1 MAIPTK
7 TARRLAEGLKRFQP
21 IISSAKAR
29 DANESDTSMIVTDM
43 MAELFGYDKYSEV
56 TKELAI
62 RGTYCDLATKID
74 GSFQMI
80 IEVKA
85 VGIDLKESHIKQA
98 VDYASNKGIEWV
110 ALTNASSWKVF
121 NVIFAKPIDFEL
133 VLDIDLLTL
142 SHKNDTHLESLFLL
156 TRESMIKSGLY
167 AYHDQLQ
174 ATNKF
179 YLGAIILS
187 DPIVE
192 AIRRELRR
200 ITPDVKVPVDDLRNA
215 LIQDVIKRE
224 VMEGDK
230 AETAKKTIQKVA
242 RRLLRAKKDNNAKE
256 SSNGSQTQDVRVND
270 VQGDQE
276 VAGAVDLSQSEES

>member
-7 TARRLAEGLKRFQP
+7 IARRLSEGLKRFQP

-29 DANESDTSMIVTDM
+29 DANESDTSMIITDM

-62 RGTYCDLATKID
+62 RGTYCDLATKIE
-74 GSFQMI
+74 GKYQML

-85 VGIDLKESHIKQA
+85 VGIDLKENHIKQA

-110 ALTNASSWKVF
+110 ALTNGNNWKVF
-121 NVIFAKPIDFEL
+121 KVVFSKPIDFEI

-142 SHKNDTHLESLFLL
+142 SHKNETHLESMFLL
-156 TRESMIKSGLY
+156 TRESMLKSGLY
-167 AYHDQLQ
+167 AYHDQIQ

-187 DPIVE
+187 DSVVE

-200 ITPDVKVPVDDLRNA
+200 ITPDVKVPIEDLRSV
-215 LIQDVIKRE
+215 LIQDVLKRE
-224 VMEGDK
+224 VIEGEK
-230 AETAKKTIQKVA
+230 ADIAKKTVQKVA
-242 RRLLRAKKDNNAKE
+242 RKLLRAKKDNSNQELSSELPESE
-256 SSNGSQTQDVRVND
+256 SSQTRPEEIIN
-270 VQGDQE
+270 E
-276 VAGAVDLSQSEES
+276 GA

>member
-7 TARRLAEGLKRFQP
+7 IAGRLTEGLKRFQP
-21 IISSAKAR
+21 IISAAKAR

-62 RGTYCDLATKID
+62 RGTYCDLATKIE
-74 GSFQMI
+74 GKFQML

-110 ALTNASSWKVF
+110 ALTNANNWKVF
-121 NVIFAKPIDFEL
+121 KVIFSKPIDFEL
-133 VLDIDLLTL
+133 VVDIDLLTL
-142 SHKNDTHLESLFLL
+142 NFKNETHLDNLFLL
-156 TRESMIKSGLY
+156 TRESMLKSGLY
-167 AYHDQLQ
+167 AYHDQIQ

-187 DPIVE
+187 DSVLDS
-192 AIRRELRR
+192 IRRELRR
-200 ITPDVKVPVDDLRNA
+200 ITPDVKVPVEDLRNA
-215 LIQDVIKRE
+215 LVQDVLKRE
-224 VMEGDK
+224 VIEGEK
-230 AETAKKTIQKVA
+230 ADIAKKKVQKAA
-242 RRLLRAKKDNNAKE
+242 RKLLRAKKENITEETSSEPSE
-256 SSNGSQTQDVRVND
+256 SSQPVSDEITTDENINKENTND
-270 VQGDQE
+270 E
-276 VAGAVDLSQSEES
+276 

>member
-7 TARRLAEGLKRFQP
+7 IARRLADGIKRFQP

-43 MAELFGYDKYSEV
+43 MAELFGYDKYSEI

-62 RGTYCDLATKID
+62 RGTYCDLATKIE
-74 GSFQMI
+74 GKFQML

-85 VGIDLKESHIKQA
+85 VGIDLKENHIKQA

-110 ALTNASSWKVF
+110 ALTNANNWKVF
-121 NVIFAKPIDFEL
+121 KVIFSKPIDFEI

-142 SHKNDTHLESLFLL
+142 SFKNETHLESIFLL
-156 TRESMIKSGLY
+156 TRESMLKSGLY
-167 AYHDQLQ
+167 AYHDQIQ

-187 DPIVE
+187 DSVLE

-200 ITPDVKVPVDDLRNA
+200 ITPDIKVLIEDLRNV
-215 LIQDVIKRE
+215 LIQDVLKRE
-224 VMEGDK
+224 VIEGEK
-230 AETAKKTIQKVA
+230 ADIAKKKVHKVA
-242 RRLLRAKKDNNAKE
+242 RKLLRAKKENSASEPSSESQVSE
-256 SSNGSQTQDVRVND
+256 SSKTI
-270 VQGDQE
+270 
-276 VAGAVDLSQSEES
+276 SEEITNEGV

>member
-1 MAIPTK
+1 MAIPNK
-7 TARRLAEGLKRFQP
+7 IADRLSFGLKRFQP
-21 IISSAKAR
+21 IISAAKAR

-62 RGTYCDLATKID
+62 RGTYCDLATKIE
-74 GSFQMI
+74 GKFQML

-110 ALTNASSWKVF
+110 ALTNANNWKVF
-121 NVIFAKPIDFEL
+121 KVIFSKPIDFEM

-142 SHKNDTHLESLFLL
+142 NFKNETHLENLFLL
-156 TRESMIKSGLY
+156 TKESMIKSGLY
-167 AYHDQLQ
+167 AYHDQIQ

-179 YLGAIILS
+179 YLGALILS
-187 DPIVE
+187 DTVLE

-200 ITPDVKVPVDDLRNA
+200 ITPDVKVPIDDLRNV
-215 LIQDVIKRE
+215 LIQDVLKRE
-224 VMEGDK
+224 VIEGEK
-230 AETAKKTIQKVA
+230 ADIAKKKVQKAA
-242 RRLLRAKKDNNAKE
+242 RKLLRTKKENSAEETSPELLSSESE
-256 SSNGSQTQDVRVND
+256 SSEASSHENTNEG
-270 VQGDQE
+270 
-276 VAGAVDLSQSEES
+276 

>member
-1 MAIPTK
+1 MAIPK
-7 TARRLAEGLKRFQP
+7 KIADRLSTGLKRFQP
-21 IISSAKAR
+21 IIAAAKAR
-29 DANESDTSMIVTDM
+29 DANESDTSMIVTDI

-62 RGTYCDLATKID
+62 RGTYCDLATKIE
-74 GSFQMI
+74 GKFQML

-110 ALTNASSWKVF
+110 ALTNANNWKVF
-121 NVIFAKPIDFEL
+121 KVIFSKPIDFEI

-142 SHKNDTHLESLFLL
+142 SFRNESHLESMFLL
-156 TRESMIKSGLY
+156 TRESMLKSGLY
-167 AYHDQLQ
+167 AYHDQIQ

-187 DPIVE
+187 DSVLE

-200 ITPDVKVPVDDLRNA
+200 ITPDIKVLIEDLRNV
-215 LIQDVIKRE
+215 LIQDVLKRE
-224 VMEGDK
+224 VIEGEK
-230 AETAKKTIQKVA
+230 ADIAKKKVHKVA
-242 RRLLRAKKDNNAKE
+242 RKLLRAKKENSASEPSSESQVSE
-256 SSNGSQTQDVRVND
+256 SSKTI
-270 VQGDQE
+270 
-276 VAGAVDLSQSEES
+276 SEEITNEGV

>member
-1 MAIPTK
+1 MAIPK
-7 TARRLAEGLKRFQP
+7 KIADRLSTGLKRFQP
-21 IISSAKAR
+21 IIAAAKAR
-29 DANESDTSMIVTDM
+29 DANESDTSMIVTDI

-62 RGTYCDLATKID
+62 RGTYCDLATKIE
-74 GSFQMI
+74 GKFQML

-110 ALTNASSWKVF
+110 ALTNANNWKVF
-121 NVIFAKPIDFEL
+121 KVIFSKPIDFEI

-142 SHKNDTHLESLFLL
+142 SFRNESHLERMFLL
-156 TRESMIKSGLY
+156 TRESMLKSGLY
-167 AYHDQLQ
+167 AYHDQIQ

-187 DPIVE
+187 DSVLE

-200 ITPDVKVPVDDLRNA
+200 ITPDIKVLIEDLRNV
-215 LIQDVIKRE
+215 LIQDVLKRE
-224 VMEGDK
+224 VIEGEK
-230 AETAKKTIQKVA
+230 ADIAKKKVHKVA
-242 RRLLRAKKDNNAKE
+242 RKLLRAKKENSASEPSSESQVSE
-256 SSNGSQTQDVRVND
+256 SSKTI
-270 VQGDQE
+270 
-276 VAGAVDLSQSEES
+276 SEEITNEGV